1 VIDRKE
7 TFENTQRHSNPRGG
21 QQSSSSLFDWPDHS
35 PEEPKVLE
43 TPLDRVDSF
52 LTPTELFYVRSHSA
66 APKLELTSY
75 GLEIQGRLTRIT
87 YSMR

>member
-1 VIDRKE
+1 MIDRKHLKTPKSIATRGE
-7 TFENTQRHSNPRGG
+7 GNKARQASSIGLIIRQRSR
-21 QQSSSSLFDWPDHS
+21 
-35 PEEPKVLE
+35 KVLE

-52 LTPTELFYVRSHSA
+52 LTPTELFYVRSHSP

-75 GLEIQGRLTRIT
+75 GLQIQGRLTRIT

>member
-1 VIDRKE
+1 
-7 TFENTQRHSNPRGG
+7 
-21 QQSSSSLFDWPDHS
+21 
-35 PEEPKVLE
+35 VLQ

-52 LTPTELFYVRSHSA
+52 LTPMELFYVRSHSP

-75 GLEIQGRLTRIT
+75 WLQIQGRLTRIT